1 MRYLAYYANYKEK
14 KNSGG
19 IIGFHRF
26 IYFTYEKRHLYSNI
40 LLFLFYSYLT
50 FKEEKSLLNWLEAE
64 RRDYGSSILHRIR
77 LN

>member
-50 FKEEKSLLNWLEAE
+50 FKEEKILNWLEAE